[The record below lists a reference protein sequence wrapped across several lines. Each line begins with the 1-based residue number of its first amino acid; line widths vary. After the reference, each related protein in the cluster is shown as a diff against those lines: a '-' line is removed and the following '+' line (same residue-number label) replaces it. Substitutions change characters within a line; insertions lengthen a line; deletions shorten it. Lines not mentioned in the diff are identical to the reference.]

1 MSSKKNSKKTTFKE
15 LIRSPHIHIALAAG
29 FSIIVLAYFSKRV
42 LPEPLENLWLAF
54 PPFIATIFEA
64 VLGKCK
70 NSKICT
76 TWYWVV
82 GIFLA
87 TAFVIVLHLPR

>member
-1 MSSKKNSKKTTFKE
+1 MSKVKDFFK
-15 LIRSPHIHIALAAG
+15 SPHIQIALAAG

-42 LPEPLENLWLAF
+42 LPEPIGYLPLAI
-54 PPFIATIFEA
+54 PPFLATIFESL
-64 VLGKCK
+64 LGSRHK

-82 GIFLA
+82 AILVA
-87 TAFVIVLHLPR
+87 TALVILFYAV